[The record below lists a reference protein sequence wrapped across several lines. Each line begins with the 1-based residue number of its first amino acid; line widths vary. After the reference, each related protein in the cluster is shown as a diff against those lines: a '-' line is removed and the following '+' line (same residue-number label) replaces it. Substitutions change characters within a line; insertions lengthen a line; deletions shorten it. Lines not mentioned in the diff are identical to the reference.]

1 MCWGCVGLGYGILWH
16 YMSFKLKTIIWV
28 QSTIIAVLVIF
39 LLFMGGDLKQ
49 ARKMTLD
56 QSNFCI
62 KHTADI
68 TVSSRLDLIREQDA
82 HARDID
88 KANSMLADIINR
100 YNTLVERYN
109 KNTGGMNYDP
119 LNTYSYKILR
129 TAP

>member
-1 MCWGCVGLGYGILWH
+1 
-16 YMSFKLKTIIWV
+16 MSFKLKTIIWV

-100 YNTLVERYN
+100 YNILVERYN

-119 LNTYSYKILR
+119 LNPYSYKILR